1 MVNLRLCYGCFTPNC
16 YITAIEIMDDNKKV
30 YCSYLLRIWIEPT
43 DGEKWRFSLEDTRT
57 GKRQGFAS
65 LVKMM
70 FFLNELTENDCRI
83 LIESD

>member
-1 MVNLRLCYGCFTPNC
+1 MIKLRFCYGCFTPYC
-16 YITAIEIMDDNKKV
+16 YPAFIENMNEIKHV

-65 LVKMM
+65 LENLKIY
-70 FFLNELTENDCRI
+70 LDELIKDECK
-83 LIESD
+83 SGS